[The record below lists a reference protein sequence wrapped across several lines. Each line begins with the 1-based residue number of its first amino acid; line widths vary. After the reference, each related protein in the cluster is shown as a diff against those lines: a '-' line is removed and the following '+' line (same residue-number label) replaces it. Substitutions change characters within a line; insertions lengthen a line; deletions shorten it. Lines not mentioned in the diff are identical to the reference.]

1 DRTWRLKRAAA
12 DRPRLSTARLLGAP
26 FLWTAACRGRG
37 AEEVDRPT
45 VWNEAH
51 MGRVGRSRSL
61 PAAGSGKEWC
71 PGRDL
76 NPDELPHTPLKRT
89 RIPIPPPGHQVRC
102 RRLCSGSRGIEVLVP
117 RTGLEPIRPC
127 GHYLLKISRLP
138 ISPPRR
144 RSTGTRIGL

>member
-1 DRTWRLKRAAA
+1 MATETCRGGQAEAVDGPTVGSAVPVDGSVSWTGGGGGRSA
-12 DRPRLSTARLLGAP
+12 DRWERSSHGE
-26 FLWTAACRGRG
+26 
-37 AEEVDRPT
+37 AERRPQP
-45 VWNEAH
+45 AGH
-51 MGRVGRSRSL
+51 RSE
-61 PAAGSGKEWC
+61 KEWC

-127 GHYLLKISRLP
+127 GH
-138 ISPPRR
+138 
-144 RSTGTRIGL
+144 